1 MATTTNTELNQV
13 KTDLKA
19 GTGNGTA
26 NQTAPISTYS
36 EIAGGTPTATYI
48 DSNGNKKTGV
58 IAPISKYSGSNYFDS
73 MRNFYDQ
80 MYNDQV
86 AANNQALENA
96 RTRAQEATDAQLEA
110 LANGYQGTN
119 RQLYRDYMNSQRTL
133 PQQMAAHGYTGG
145 LSESGR
151 LRLQNSYQ
159 ESLAENERSRMSDVS
174 NINQAL
180 AQQLY
185 EAQAKA
191 NAANQTAAQNRYG
204 YLAALQEAQYKDQQ
218 NRAATMASTGDF
230 SGYLALG
237 YTQSQVDSLTRA
249 WLAQNPGLL
258 STWVSSHPKDAAR
271 LGISVPTA
279 SYSGGGG
286 RSRSGDNGNG
296 STNGDTSL
304 ADSAGNPFY
313 FRNFNNFNA
322 NFYDTVRD
330 SVYENKDDKTKSWGN
345 GGR

>member
-86 AANNQALENA
+86 AANNQALEDA

-119 RQLYRDYMNSQRTL
+119 RQLYRDYMNSQKNL

-271 LGISVPTA
+271 LGIGVSTA
-279 SYSGGGG
+279 SYSGGG

-296 STNGDTSL
+296 AYDDMLARIAGLEALIEELRKGLGPTSPTQTR
-304 ADSAGNPFY
+304 GGGG
-313 FRNFNNFNA
+313 RNF
-322 NFYDTVRD
+322 D
-330 SVYENKDDKTKSWGN
+330 NKNTHAAVM
-345 GGR
+345 